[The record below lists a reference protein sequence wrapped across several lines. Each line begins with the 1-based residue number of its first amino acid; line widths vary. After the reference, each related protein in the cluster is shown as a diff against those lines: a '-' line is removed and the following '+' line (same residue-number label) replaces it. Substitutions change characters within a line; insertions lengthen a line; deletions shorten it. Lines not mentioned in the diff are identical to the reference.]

1 MKARS
6 HGFTLLEVLVVL
18 SLLGVL
24 LSLIAGA
31 ILGANR
37 AMAKAERYSMALDE
51 VRASQNFM
59 RTALGQA
66 LPLAAGAGQS
76 ALEGQP
82 AEAIFEGDGQ
92 HMRFYAPLSP
102 SLGGGVYRHSLER
115 VGQRLQL
122 TLARLQGQALQPHG
136 EPQVLLHRVQALQLS
151 YRGLTPQGQPTGWLD
166 HWPWPSRLPR
176 GVRIDVRL
184 AGPVPWPLQSVNL
197 RLDLSGEAG
206 AL

>member
-37 AMAKAERYSMALDE
+37 AMAKAERYSMRLDE
-51 VRASQNFM
+51 VRASQNFL
-59 RTALGQA
+59 RTAFGQA
-66 LPLAAGAGQS
+66 LPLAAGTAPS
-76 ALEGQP
+76 ALHGP
-82 AEAIFEGDGQ
+82 PSEAIFTGDGQ

-102 SLGGGVYRHSLER
+102 SLGGGVYRHSLAL

-122 TLARLQGQALQPHG
+122 TLERLQGQFLQPHG
-136 EPQVLLHRVQALQLS
+136 EPQVLLDRVQALQLS

-166 HWPWPSRLPR
+166 NWPWPGRLPR
-176 GVRIDVRL
+176 GVRIDARL
-184 AGPVPWPLQSVNL
+184 DGPVPWPLQSVSL
-197 RLDLSGEAG
+197 RLDLSGEAD